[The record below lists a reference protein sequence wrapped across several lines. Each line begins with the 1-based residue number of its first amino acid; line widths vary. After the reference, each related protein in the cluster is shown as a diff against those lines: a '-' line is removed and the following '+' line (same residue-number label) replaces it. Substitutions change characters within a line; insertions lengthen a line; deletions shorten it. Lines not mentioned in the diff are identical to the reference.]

1 MNPVQISRIPTL
13 KTIQAF
19 RDYIARLGIDLQAE
33 DEIVKGYEEF
43 RTFWGEM
50 NFRRVE
56 WK

>member
-1 MNPVQISRIPTL
+1 MMAEVRKNL
-13 KTIQAF
+13 EKAK
-19 RDYIARLGIDLQAE
+19 E